1 MERII
6 PQSRGGSPYR
16 KLDKEGTDEI
26 LDSIHESSTP
36 QTSPMGYILS
46 EPWSLRL
53 QLRRGEAAQPRRLDL
68 ARDLAS
74 SRPDAIAMSFRR
86 HNIMSYRE
94 MLLVPGLGIPDQV
107 VCLTAVVPKGS
118 E

>member
-1 MERII
+1 ME
-6 PQSRGGSPYR
+6 SSAAAEAGRGGS
-16 KLDKEGTDEI
+16 T
-26 LDSIHESSTP
+26 
-36 QTSPMGYILS
+36 
-46 EPWSLRL
+46 
-53 QLRRGEAAQPRRLDL
+53 QPRRLDL

-86 HNIMSYRE
+86 HMSYRE